1 MGDEDKQIRPLFNS
15 RQGIDFDL
23 KQNLPANLNLGAA
36 RRTFNAWQS
45 GTLSDSTGQIWLD
58 EQYLSDIWRTD
69 HATAAFFVGGII
81 PRDRANFSG
90 RQCVRYSAVVYRLNE
105 ILQGPIANK
114 RREYLRLSEII
125 GLHARDAS
133 QAEVLRLQN
142 SESVN
147 DAKRRLKADR
157 IRAYNI
163 QLDELTGHTLEL
175 STCEFHH
182 VRRQSGHSDLIG
194 MIWNGLIINKSTHNV
209 ITSNN
214 ISDEHQLYTLC
225 ISMAWLTDWY
235 ERYKMDVA
243 AHYFGGGRY

>member
-23 KQNLPANLNLGAA
+23 RENLPANLNLGAA

-45 GTLSDSTGQIWLD
+45 GTLTDPTGQIWID
-58 EQYLSDIWRTD
+58 ERYLSDIWRTD
-69 HATAAFFVGGII
+69 HGTAAFFVGGII
-81 PRDRANFSG
+81 PRDKANFSG
-90 RQCVRYSAVVYRLNE
+90 RQCVKYSAVVYRLNE
-105 ILQGPIANK
+105 ILQGPIANR

-125 GLHARDAS
+125 GLRARDAS

-142 SESVN
+142 AESVN
-147 DAKRRLKADR
+147 DAKRRLKGDR

-163 QLDELTGHTLEL
+163 QLDELTGQMLEL

-182 VRRQSGHSDLIG
+182 IRRQSGHSDLIS
-194 MIWNGLIINKSTHNV
+194 MIWNGLIINRSTHNL

-214 ISDEHQLYTLC
+214 ISDEYQLCRFC
-225 ISMAWLTDWY
+225 ISMTWFTDWY
-235 ERYKMDVA
+235 ERYKADVA
-243 AHYFGGGRY
+243 AHYFGGRRY